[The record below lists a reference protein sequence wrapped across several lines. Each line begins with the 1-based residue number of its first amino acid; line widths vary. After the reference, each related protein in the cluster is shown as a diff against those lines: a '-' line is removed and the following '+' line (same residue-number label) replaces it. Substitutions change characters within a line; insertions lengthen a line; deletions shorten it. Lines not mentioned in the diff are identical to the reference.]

1 MELLSYS
8 YDFCISLL
16 YLYLDEYD
24 GQNGS
29 SSPIPM
35 IKDIEAS
42 SSIPVEDGKYVIHR
56 GDSIMNAEEITNF
69 YNSIL
74 MINLNKMEIESI
86 LECCHSSEAKVDCFS
101 NIQNT
106 SFFYFL
112 TYFILSKT
120 EALGEVIDE
129 RMEYCL
135 RKIGRLLMKI
145 VFVYFFHSFILSFI
159 HLFTHSLTHSL
170 TTHPNS

>member
-1 MELLSYS
+1 M
-8 YDFCISLL
+8 
-16 YLYLDEYD
+16 
-24 GQNGS
+24 S
-29 SSPIPM
+29 S
-35 IKDIEAS
+35 
-42 SSIPVEDGKYVIHR
+42 
-56 GDSIMNAEEITNF
+56 EEISNF

-86 LECCHSSEAKVDCFS
+86 LECCHSPEAKVNCFS

-112 TYFILSKT
+112 THFILVKT

-135 RKIGRLLMKI
+135 RKIGRLLMK
-145 VFVYFFHSFILSFI
+145 VLFV
-159 HLFTHSLTHSL
+159 
-170 TTHPNS
+170 